1 MDQKQTYPRR
11 ANRRGLWVFIGLFV
25 GLVSGAALMW
35 WAAAAYHDR
44 TRIEAMGHL
53 RDQLLQVQAERDD
66 LFSHRDVLKGELAVE
81 SSTRKGLEIALDTA
95 QSELG
100 AARDQIAFF
109 YELMPAGPEGSIS
122 IRALDFQPKG
132 NMLQFRVLLM
142 RDGTSDE
149 PFDGMLQFQAS
160 GRAAGDAVTV
170 ILEPVRVATSDNAV
184 KGTVNTEPAVDAD
197 VVAGAEGDVAGN
209 DDDAVDASA
218 ASEAEANS
226 QSSPTL
232 ALKFEQFQ
240 RSSGLLQI
248 PEGIELE
255 EVTLNVLE
263 GETLRV
269 SRTVSMPAQQLP
281 H

>member
-1 MDQKQTYPRR
+1 MDQKQTQPRR
-11 ANRRGLWVFIGLFV
+11 ANTRGLWVSIGLLA
-25 GLVSGAALMW
+25 GLVVGAAIMW

-44 TRIEAMGHL
+44 SRIETMAHL
-53 RDQLLQVQAERDD
+53 RDQLLKVQADRDE
-66 LFSHRDVLKGELAVE
+66 LYAHRDVLKGELAVE
-81 SSTRKGLEIALDTA
+81 SSTRKGLEMALDTA
-95 QSELG
+95 QTELG

-122 IRALDFQPKG
+122 IRGLDFQVKG
-132 NMLQFRVLLM
+132 SMLQFRVLLM
-142 RDGTSDE
+142 RDGASDD

-160 GRAAGDAVTV
+160 GRAAGEAVTV
-170 ILEPVRVATSDNAV
+170 TLEPVRVATPDSAV
-184 KGTVNTEPAVDAD
+184 KGTVNTEPPVGAH
-197 VVAGAEGDVAGN
+197 VVAGDAANGVGN

-218 ASEAEANS
+218 PEGEANS

-232 ALKFEQFQ
+232 SLRFEQFQ

-248 PEGIELE
+248 PEGVELE